1 MIQYQIL
8 KTHIVRNLFYFSGIP
23 LALLSRACC
32 FETCNTCC
40 ASINQFSC
48 LLSSYQTLIH
58 FIMKT
63 LYYQMGVRKTGL
75 INRDSGIE
83 IPEAWMPTIKK
94 HKTGELCNSRLPR
107 ELITEWNRKDRN
119 APIRAVEKQLITA
132 EHQAYKIRHD
142 QLTSSPEEDQQYA
155 VETSPSTSHVT
166 TLWDKQKN

>member
-1 MIQYQIL
+1 MFFNPLILVSDQDRISLYNINTRSGRQSMRIKRNISLYQIL
-8 KTHIVRNLFYFSGIP
+8 KTHIVRILFYFHSMP
-23 LALLSRACC
+23 LALLSRVCC

-58 FIMKT
+58 FLMTT
-63 LYYQMGVRKTGL
+63 LYYQMGVRKTGS

-107 ELITEWNRKDRN
+107 ELITE
-119 APIRAVEKQLITA
+119 
-132 EHQAYKIRHD
+132 
-142 QLTSSPEEDQQYA
+142 
-155 VETSPSTSHVT
+155 
-166 TLWDKQKN
+166 